1 MKEFLIKEISSYE
14 NILKIV
20 LLRLNE
26 LKELANQY
34 GIETDSLIDPILPNK
49 TEILSVETEMEN
61 HRNEMMGK
69 MQKIRE
75 DAQRQTEQAM
85 QHAMKQMHS
94 VSNNTPGVGMLGMP
108 MGMPN
113 FEQMKKKLKTKG
125 EK

>member
-1 MKEFLIKEISSYE
+1 
-14 NILKIV
+14 
-20 LLRLNE
+20 
-26 LKELANQY
+26 
-34 GIETDSLIDPILPNK
+34 
-49 TEILSVETEMEN
+49 
-61 HRNEMMGK
+61 
-69 MQKIRE
+69 
-75 DAQRQTEQAM
+75 M